1 MVKMVRFIL
10 CAFVSVWDI
19 PLPIVLLWLGWGP
32 EYLTDISHLYLGIR
46 PTCLLSPSLWIR
58 ALALESLN
66 P

>member
-19 PLPIVLLWLGWGP
+19 RLPIVLLWLGWGP
-32 EYLTDISHLYLGIR
+32 EYLTDISHLYLGLR
-46 PTCLLSPSLWIR
+46 PTCLLSR
-58 ALALESLN
+58 AFGLELLPLN